1 MSQTNSGQIKILDAR
16 SLPVRVG
23 IAVAVVVV
31 LAFGWFAVRRQIG
44 NMLAELTSPFDAGA
58 KNVAQSALALAPTD
72 PSAAWLFANTRESD
86 DKQNSEINSAQ
97 VVKLSPADFRWW
109 IEYGREREQAGAA
122 ANAEKAFLK
131 AVELAPNYT
140 FPRWQLGNFYLRQNR
155 GDEAFREFSKVAAT
169 NVLFGEQV
177 YSIAWEYFDRDAGK
191 LEQIAGSGAEARAN
205 LAKFFAGK
213 GRAEDCLRV
222 WNTLT
227 DAEKDASNVGKRDIA
242 QALFDKGFY
251 RSAIEFIRQ
260 LGIEPEAAAATVQNG
275 GFENPIGDAE
285 DAYFGWKI
293 SPVEKVEVK
302 LDPTQKRE
310 ANRSLRVNFSGYAAP
325 ALNAIYQIVA
335 VEAKTRYRL
344 TFWIRTENLKSAGA
358 PNLQIFNV
366 IDNKNVAASPSFPVG
381 TNDWQ
386 QVKVEFTTPENTEGV
401 AIRTTRV
408 YCGEN
413 CPIYGT
419 FWYDDFRLEKL

>member
-1 MSQTNSGQIKILDAR
+1 MRI
-16 SLPVRVG
+16 G
-23 IAVAVVVV
+23 IAFALVVI
-31 LAFGWFAVRRQIG
+31 LAFGWFAIRRQIG

-58 KNVAQSALALAPTD
+58 KNVAQTALALAPSD
-72 PSAAWLFANTRESD
+72 PSATWLFVNTNKSD
-86 DKQNSEINSAQ
+86 DNQNSEINSAQ

-109 IEYGREREQAGAA
+109 IEYGREREQAGDR
-122 ANAEKAFLK
+122 ANAERAFFK

-155 GDEAFREFSKVAAT
+155 GDEAFRELSKVAAT

-177 YSIAWEYFDRDAGK
+177 YSIAWEYFERDAAK

-222 WNTLT
+222 WNTLSN
-227 DAEKDASNVGKRDIA
+227 AEKETSNVGKRDIA
-242 QALFDKGFY
+242 QALYDKGFY

-260 LGIEPEAAAATVQNG
+260 LGIEPEAAAATIQNG
-275 GFENPIGDAE
+275 GFENPIGDAK

-293 SPVEKVEVK
+293 SPVEKMDVK
-302 LDPTQKRE
+302 LDPTQRHE
-310 ANRSLRVNFSGYAAP
+310 ANRSLRVNFNGYAAP
-325 ALNAIYQIVA
+325 TLNAIYQIIA

-366 IDNKNVAASPSFPVG
+366 TDNKNIAVSGSFPVG

-386 QVKVEFTTPENTEGV
+386 QLKIEFTTPENTEGV
-401 AIRTTRV
+401 ALRTMRV

-413 CPIYGT
+413 CPIFGT
-419 FWYDDFRLEKL
+419 LWYDDFRLERVR